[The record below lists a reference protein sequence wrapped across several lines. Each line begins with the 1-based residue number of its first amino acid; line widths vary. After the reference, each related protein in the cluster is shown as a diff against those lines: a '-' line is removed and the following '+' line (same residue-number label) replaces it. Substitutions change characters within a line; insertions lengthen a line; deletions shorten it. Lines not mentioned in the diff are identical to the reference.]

1 MGAASVSRRP
11 AFLDL
16 SRLQG
21 RIVALFLGLLLLIQ
35 IATFGFVRQA
45 LTHQTERSIGR
56 ELDTGERVLRTLLQQ
71 QAVRKTASVEL
82 LAQDYGFR
90 SSLAQGLNTE
100 EDVETLRDVL
110 DNHGKRIAADVSAY
124 FDVGGRMVAASGDAE
139 ALLSVQMPEI
149 GPDSLQIAV
158 VQGQPF
164 QLVKVPVAAPVVIG
178 HVVMGFRLERGLLV
192 QLQDLT
198 GVEGVL
204 QVNGLRGAGRAVPL
218 KDEHLTLLPQA
229 EALPQQTDRVGML
242 DSAEGQLR
250 ARWIPLLST
259 TPPDQGPGV
268 RALLWVSYRSAV
280 ESYQYLQWVLLALN
294 TLGVLGFAV
303 GAVFTA
309 RRVSRPIQ
317 GLVRSAERLGEGD
330 YESPITSSSRLGE
343 VKDLAQ
349 AFERMRLGIRDRER
363 QVQRLAFWDSLTGLP
378 NRVQFLQRLQPLQP
392 TGLLM
397 LNLDRFKHVNDVL
410 GRDVGDQLLQQV
422 AQRLQAC
429 VGPEVLLAR
438 VGGDE
443 FAIALPGGEEAPA
456 LALAHRV
463 LEAFEQPVSLGAQTV
478 DVGAGIGIALALRH
492 ARDPEG
498 LVSRAEQAMHAAK
511 RSQLGVKVY
520 DDSLDERS
528 RASLGLLSELR
539 QAVEHDEL
547 RLYLQPKLNLKTRRV
562 EGAEALVRWQHPVR
576 GLVPP
581 GLFIPFAEQTG
592 FIRELSRWML
602 IESLRFAVQARQQ
615 GEPLR
620 ISVNLSTRDLLDADL
635 PGKIQGWLSAE
646 GGDPELLCLEIT
658 ESAIMDDPTRA
669 LATAKELSQ
678 QGFKLSI
685 DDFGTGY
692 SSLAYLKQLPV
703 QELKIDQSFV
713 FGMEADEG
721 DREIVRST
729 INLAHNLKKAVVAEG
744 IETQGALDLLA
755 GMGCDEAQGYFI
767 AKPMPAAQFLDWAR
781 ARALAAPA
789 D

>member
-1 MGAASVSRRP
+1 MSRRP

-35 IATFGFVRQA
+35 VANFGFVRQA
-45 LTHQTERSIGR
+45 LDRQAERTLDG
-56 ELDTGERVLRTLLQQ
+56 ELNVGQGILKTLLQQ
-71 QAVRKTASVEL
+71 QAARKTAAVEL

-90 SSLAQGLNTE
+90 SALGQGLTSD
-100 EDVETLRDVL
+100 EDMATLRDAL
-110 DNHGKRIAADVSAY
+110 DNHGKRIGADLAAYFDVNGRLLAAEGAATGPDVLKLRADHSDPMQLAVIEGRPYQLVQVPVRAPLVIGYVVMGFKLDRGLLEQLLTLTNVGSLIQLRGPGKLGPPLTVEDAQLALLQQTDGASVEGAPLNLLDADDGRLRARWVTLLPADVSAK
-124 FDVGGRMVAASGDAE
+124 A
-139 ALLSVQMPEI
+139 PE
-149 GPDSLQIAV
+149 
-158 VQGQPF
+158 
-164 QLVKVPVAAPVVIG
+164 
-178 HVVMGFRLERGLLV
+178 
-192 QLQDLT
+192 
-198 GVEGVL
+198 
-204 QVNGLRGAGRAVPL
+204 LRV
-218 KDEHLTLLPQA
+218 
-229 EALPQQTDRVGML
+229 
-242 DSAEGQLR
+242 
-250 ARWIPLLST
+250 
-259 TPPDQGPGV
+259 
-268 RALLWVSYRSAV
+268 LLWVPYLLTL
-280 ESYQYLQWVLLALN
+280 ESFKALQWALIVLNAV
-294 TLGVLGFAV
+294 GVLAFAV
-303 GAVFTA
+303 GAVLTA
-309 RRVSRPIQ
+309 RRVSGPIQ
-317 GLVRSAERLGEGD
+317 ALARSAERLGEGD
-330 YESPITSSSRLGE
+330 YECPVTASSDLSE
-343 VKDLAQ
+343 VRELA
-349 AFERMRLGIRDRER
+349 ESLEHMRLGIRERER
-363 QVQRLAFWDSLTGLP
+363 EVQRLAFWDPLTGLP

-422 AQRLQAC
+422 AQRLLAC
-429 VGPEVLLAR
+429 VGDAALVAR
-438 VGGDE
+438 MGGDE
-443 FAIALPGGEEAPA
+443 FAVAVPGGEEAPA

-463 LEAFEQPVSLGAQTV
+463 LAAFEQPVSLGAQTV

-520 DDSLDERS
+520 DDSLDDRS

-539 QAVEHDEL
+539 QAVEHGEL
-547 RLYLQPKLNLKTRRV
+547 RLYLQPKLNLTTQRV
-562 EGAEALVRWQHPVR
+562 EGAEALVRWQHPIR

-602 IESLRFAVQARQQ
+602 IESLRFAVQARRE
-615 GEPLR
+615 GESLR

-635 PGKIQGWLSAE
+635 PGKIQGWLVAE
-646 GGDPELLCLEIT
+646 GGDPSLLCLEIT
-658 ESAIMDDPTRA
+658 ESAIMDDPARA
-669 LATAKELSQ
+669 LATAKELAQ

-729 INLAHNLKKAVVAEG
+729 INLAHNLKKSVVAEG
-744 IETQGALDLLA
+744 IETQGALELLA
-755 GMGCDEAQGYFI
+755 DMGCDEAQGYFI
-767 AKPMPAAQFLDWAR
+767 AKPMPADQFLTWAR
-781 ARALAAPA
+781 ARTSASTAG
-789 D
+789 

>member
-1 MGAASVSRRP
+1 M
-11 AFLDL
+11 
-16 SRLQG
+16 
-21 RIVALFLGLLLLIQ
+21 ALFLGLLLLIQ

-45 LTHQTERSIGR
+45 LTHQTERSIDR
-56 ELDTGERVLRTLLQQ
+56 ELSTGAGVLRTLLQQ
-71 QAVRKTASVEL
+71 QAARKSASVEL

-90 SSLAQGLNTE
+90 STLGQGLSTE
-100 EDVETLRDVL
+100 EDLETLRDAL

-124 FDVGGRMVAASGDAE
+124 FDVGGRLVAASGDAQAVRGLRRMGAE
-139 ALLSVQMPEI
+139 GNA
-149 GPDSLQIAV
+149 LQIAV
-158 VQGQPF
+158 LDGQPF
-164 QLVKVPVAAPVVIG
+164 QMVEVPVAAPAVIG
-178 HVVMGFRLERGLLV
+178 HVVMGFRLDSGLMEQLKRLTDVHGLL
-192 QLQDLT
+192 
-198 GVEGVL
+198 
-204 QVNGLRGAGRAVPL
+204 QVVDPQGPGRAVAVEE
-218 KDEHLTLLPQA
+218 EHLALLPQA
-229 EALPQQTDRVGML
+229 EKLGQEGSAMGDAGSGPVGLL
-242 DSAEGQLR
+242 DSPEGQLS
-250 ARWIPLLST
+250 ARWMPLLPT
-259 TPPDQGPGV
+259 AQPEQGPRV
-268 RALLWVSYRSAV
+268 RALLWVSYSSAV
-280 ESYQYLQWVLLALN
+280 QPYQQLQWVLLALN

-303 GAVFTA
+303 GAVLTA

-317 GLVRSAERLGEGD
+317 ALVRSAERLGDGD
-330 YESPITSSSRLGE
+330 YDSPIASPSSLGE
-343 VKDLAQ
+343 VKDLAH

-363 QVQRLAFWDSLTGLP
+363 EVNRLAFTDSLTGLP
-378 NRVQFLQRLQPLQP
+378 NRVQFLQRLHPLQP
-392 TGLLM
+392 MGLLM

-429 VGPEVLLAR
+429 VGPELLMAR

-463 LEAFEQPVSLGAQTV
+463 LDAFEQPVSLGAQTV

-562 EGAEALVRWQHPVR
+562 DGAEALVRWQHPVR

-602 IESLRFAVQARQQ
+602 IESLRFAVQARRL

-646 GGDPELLCLEIT
+646 GGDPDLLCLEIT

-713 FGMEADEG
+713 FGMETDEG

-729 INLAHNLKKAVVAEG
+729 INLAHNLKKSVVAEG
-744 IETQGALDLLA
+744 IETQGALDLLTR
-755 GMGCDEAQGYFI
+755 MGCDEAQGYFI
-767 AKPMPAAQFLDWAR
+767 AKPMPAAQFLGWAR
-781 ARALAAPA
+781 ERAQG
-789 D
+789 